1 MSFVIMLTTIIIGL
15 SCELQ
20 FKNEEEVAYIMDEM
34 KTQTKTSET
43 NPPWHKSEMG
53 KKKEKKDWSSG
64 PHALIPKKLG
74 ICCSIEKCIIMLI
87 FSLNFSTLKE
97 RQSPL

>member
-1 MSFVIMLTTIIIGL
+1 MLTTIIIGL

-53 KKKEKKDWSSG
+53 KKKEKRIGLPD
-64 PHALIPKKLG
+64 H
-74 ICCSIEKCIIMLI
+74 MLL
-87 FSLNFSTLKE
+87 SRKNSEYAVLSKNV
-97 RQSPL
+97 